1 MIGNKSNP
9 MFQFRTAAALAI
21 LLSSIGLAKAV
32 IPSVELTLRTSSSDG
47 IPPTTLLVSEAFY
60 GPAPPVHGKGDN
72 TPETLVSS
80 PEKNRFLCENPK
92 DIDFD
97 NEFVESTKG
106 TWMLVPRGGCTYE
119 HKTWVAQSVYQAH
132 GIIVY
137 NTLGSKYSFNETNN
151 EILWP
156 LEYRDYDCDNA
167 RAEIPSNELNFFS
180 TPNDAT
186 STGNGPYDFETN
198 DPLLTGDTVDNLCKM
213 HDANSLRNCPSK
225 RCLLAHQD
233 DSANSTLSANKDTI
247 TVCCAWDILLNPY
260 PDANLDKNVTIQ
272 IPTLFASMEQWGIIS
287 GIMESSSSSVTI
299 SANKRWR
306 PTFNFSFV
314 VIVLLGGFVAAFAA
328 FRSADDY
335 HIGISKLWQPKTQ
348 KTGRNNNSNRN
359 SAPQQDRLVPRS
371 NSSLAEESLELEPI
385 HALMFLVMSSISLFV
400 LFFFKI
406 YNVAK
411 VMYAFGCA
419 NAFIQ
424 IMLYPLLSKFFR
436 SRFCR
441 SPRSRTYFFRERV
454 LFQSEDFGEVTNWYI
469 VASVIGYS
477 IGMVW
482 LYMALC
488 IPQAGDKYY
497 FYWITQDILGFCICV
512 SFMGLIQLNSIQV
525 ASILLVVAFFYDI
538 FFVFI
543 TPYIFKGRS
552 VMIEVATS
560 GGPPK
565 ADALWCEKYPL
576 DPDCKGGDP
585 MPMLFSVPRVF
596 DYQGGAA
603 MLGLGDIVLP
613 GLLIS
618 FAARLDAA
626 RLICA
631 LYSARKKRNA
641 NAQNRSRGESVVEQ
655 EIALPPPMPVWRAL
669 LFGGYGY
676 YFVPLVIAYTIG
688 LLMANSAVYVFEMGQ
703 PALLY
708 LVPCTLG
715 TIVYKGS
722 KRNELMLLWEGPK
735 VLKQAD
741 FICYGNSSPTSNPG
755 QTENSAPVTT
765 NGNETILEVE
775 EEFVDDEAGDAVP
788 LIPLND
794 GDASSNQE

>member
-1 MIGNKSNP
+1 
-9 MFQFRTAAALAI
+9 MFPFRTAASLVFFI
-21 LLSSIGLAKAV
+21 SCIGLAKAV
-32 IPSVELTLRTSSSDG
+32 IPSVELTLRTSSSDDA
-47 IPPTTLLVSEAFY
+47 PPTTLLVSEAFY
-60 GPAPPVHGKGDN
+60 GPEPPVQGHGDN
-72 TPETLVSS
+72 TPKTLVSS
-80 PEKNRFLCENPK
+80 PEKNLFLCENPK
-92 DIDFD
+92 DIDID

-106 TWMLVPRGGCTYE
+106 TWMVVPRGGCTYE
-119 HKTWVAQSVYQAH
+119 HKTWVAQSVYEAH

-156 LEYRDYDCDNA
+156 TKYHDYDCDNA
-167 RAEIPSNELNFFS
+167 RAEIPSNELKFFS
-180 TPNDAT
+180 NPNDVA

-198 DPLLTGDTVDNLCKM
+198 DPLLTGDTVDNLCKI
-213 HDANSLRNCPSK
+213 HDDNSLRNCPSK
-225 RCLLAHQD
+225 RCLVAHKD
-233 DSANSTLSANKDTI
+233 DAANATLPANKDTI
-247 TVCCAWDILLNPY
+247 TVCCAWDILVNPY
-260 PDANLDKNVTIQ
+260 PDTDLDKNVTIK

-287 GIMESSSSSVTI
+287 DAMESSSSLTI
-299 SANKRWR
+299 SVNKRWR

-314 VIVLLGGFVAAFAA
+314 VIVLLGGFVASFAA
-328 FRSADDY
+328 FRSAEDY
-335 HIGISKLWQPKTQ
+335 HIGISKLWQPRTQ
-348 KTGRNNNSNRN
+348 EMSRNNNANQASGNR
-359 SAPQQDRLVPRS
+359 QQDRLVPRS
-371 NSSLAEESLELEPI
+371 NASLAEESLELEPI

-411 VMYAFGCA
+411 VMYAFGCS

-424 IMLYPLLSKFFR
+424 ILLYPLLSKFFR

-441 SPRSRTYFFRERV
+441 SPRSRTYFFRERLV
-454 LFQSEDFGEVTNWYI
+454 FQSEDFGDITNWYI

-477 IGMVW
+477 IGMSW

-488 IPQAGDKYY
+488 IPQAGDKYA
-497 FYWITQDILGFCICV
+497 FYWITQDVLGFCICV

-631 LYSARKKRNA
+631 LYSARKKNKT
-641 NAQNRSRGESVVEQ
+641 NAQNRSRGESVEQ
-655 EIALPPPMPVWRAL
+655 EIALPPPMPAWRAL

-688 LLMANSAVYVFEMGQ
+688 LFMANTAVYVFEMGQ

-715 TIVYKGS
+715 TIAYIGS
-722 KRNELMLLWEGPK
+722 KRNELKLLWDGPK

-741 FICYGNSSPTSNPG
+741 FICYGHSSPTPASAEM
-755 QTENSAPVTT
+755 ENSAPVTE
-765 NGNETILEVE
+765 NGNETEGIE
-775 EEFVDDEAGDAVP
+775 EEFIDDEAGDAVP
-788 LIPLND
+788 LIPLQD
-794 GDASSNQE
+794 SDADSNQE